1 MKRVGGLVW
10 VAFSLLLAVMVWG
23 GVTLAQTPEPLYIC
37 QPVQAF
43 TCTTVTPVHT
53 ASTVPL
59 LTPTPSVTPTRDFSQ
74 APIFQT
80 ATAIKLTRE
89 AFPSPT
95 EEVWTGATLPPATST
110 KPDSDSVT
118 YRVITPNGLNIRTT
132 PSVSSPVLGVY
143 RAGDLVEVSATET
156 QTQGGVV
163 YVWGKT
169 PRGYIAIKSG
179 TTELAREVP

>member
-10 VAFSLLLAVMVWG
+10 LAFSLLAVWG

-43 TCTTVTPVHT
+43 ACQTVTPLPS

-59 LTPTPSVTPTRDFSQ
+59 LTATPTATRDFSQ
-74 APIFQT
+74 SPIFQT
-80 ATAIKLTRE
+80 ATAIQRTRE

-95 EEVWTGATLPPATST
+95 EDVWTGPTLIPATST
-110 KPDSDSVT
+110 KPDSDSIT
-118 YRVITPNGLNIRTT
+118 YRVITPNGLNIRTA
-132 PSVSSPVLGVY
+132 PSVSSPILGVY
-143 RAGDLVEVSATET
+143 RAGDLVEVSTT
-156 QTQGGVV
+156 QTLTQGGVV

-169 PRGYIAIKSG
+169 PRGYIAIQSG